1 VSAGS
6 DGIGVPSWHATC
18 HPVRVPR
25 FEPFPAIRYAPGV
38 NLDDA
43 AAPPYDV
50 LSAADVAALRA
61 RHPRNV
67 VEIDVPGPED
77 DAERYDRAAV
87 TMRAWEAEGTLVR
100 DDRPTFTIYRMRFRT
115 EDGTERETVGVL
127 GALEVVDEGA
137 GGVLPHERTTPK
149 AKTDRLDL
157 TRATEANLSPV
168 WGLSLTSGLTEL
180 LTEPAEVVGSC
191 VADDV
196 VHTVERVTDPERIA
210 AIAAAVSSNPVL
222 IADGHHRYA
231 ISRTYRD
238 EQRAERGNG
247 PWDLTLTYVGE
258 LVESQLSIDAIHR
271 LYRGITADDLLDA
284 LGRSFD
290 VTPAG
295 AIDASFARQVV
306 DQGAL
311 CFVHA
316 DGSGTW
322 LTPRVEAFDGVR
334 ALDGALLEHA
344 LRDLEIDVTYQHGV
358 GHVVDLVRSG
368 DVAAGVLI
376 RPTSIEEIRRTAHE
390 GLLMPPKSTFFTP
403 KLRTGLVIRPLV

>member
-1 VSAGS
+1 M
-6 DGIGVPSWHATC
+6 
-18 HPVRVPR
+18 PR
-25 FEPFPAIRYAPGV
+25 FQPFPALRYAPDV
-38 NLDDA
+38 DLDAA

-61 RHPRNV
+61 RHPRNI
-67 VEIDVPGPED
+67 VEIDLPGPED
-77 DAERYDRAAV
+77 DPERYHRAAR
-87 TMRAWEAEGTLVR
+87 TLHAWGDEGTFVR
-100 DDRPTFTIYRMRFRT
+100 DASPTFTLYRMRFTT

-168 WGLSLTSGLTEL
+168 WGLSLTAGLTDL
-180 LTEPAEVVGSC
+180 LVEPAEMVGRC
-191 VADDV
+191 VDEQGV

-210 AIAAAVSSNPVL
+210 AIEAAVAANPVL

-238 EQRAERGNG
+238 ERRAADGRG

-271 LYRGITADDLLDA
+271 LYRGIEPAA
-284 LGRSFD
+284 LETVLARSFELA
-290 VTPAG
+290 PAG
-295 AIDASFARQVV
+295 PIDASFATRVV
-306 DQGAL
+306 AEGSL
-311 CFVHA
+311 CLVHA
-316 DGSGTW
+316 DGTGTW
-322 LTPRVEAFDGVR
+322 LRPRAEAFDGVR
-334 ALDGALLEHA
+334 QLDGALLEHA
-344 LRDLEIDVTYQHGV
+344 LADTDAEVGYQHGV
-358 GHVVDLVRSG
+358 QHVVDLVRSG
-368 DVAAGVLI
+368 DAAAGVLI
-376 RPTSIEEIRRTAHE
+376 RPTSIDEIRRTAHE

-403 KLRTGLVIRPLV
+403 KLRTGLVMRPLV

>member
-1 VSAGS
+1 M
-6 DGIGVPSWHATC
+6 
-18 HPVRVPR
+18 RVPR
-25 FEPFPAIRYAPGV
+25 FEPFRALRYAPTV
-38 NLDDA
+38 DLDAA

-50 LSAADVAALRA
+50 LSAADVQGLLAQ
-61 RHPRNV
+61 HPRNV
-67 VEIDVPGPED
+67 VEVDVPGPED
-77 DAERYDRAAV
+77 DPDRYARAAR
-87 TMRAWEAEGTLVR
+87 TLAAWEQEGTLVR
-100 DDRPTFTIYRMRFRT
+100 DPVPSFTLYRMRFRT

-168 WGLSLTSGLTEL
+168 WGLSLTAGLTDL
-180 LTEPAEVVGSC
+180 LGAPGEVVGTC
-191 VADDV
+191 TDPDGV
-196 VHTVERVTDPERIA
+196 VHVVERVDDPERVA
-210 AIAAAVSSNPVL
+210 AIAAAVASHPVL

-238 EQRAERGNG
+238 ERRAVDGAG

-271 LYRGITADDLLDA
+271 VYRGIEPSTLAEA
-284 LGRSFD
+284 LSRSFD
-290 VTPAG
+290 TAPAG
-295 AIDASFARQVV
+295 PVDAGFARGVV
-306 DQGAL
+306 ERGAL
-311 CFVHA
+311 CLVRP

-322 LTPRVEAFDGVR
+322 LTPRAGAFEGVR

-344 LRDLEIDVTYQHGV
+344 LADVDVEVGYQHGV
-358 GHVVDLVRSG
+358 GHVVDLVTSG
-368 DVAAGVLI
+368 EVVAGVLI
-376 RPTSIEEIRRTAHE
+376 RPTSIDEIRRTAHE

-403 KLRTGLVIRPLV
+403 KLRTGLVIRPLA